1 MPDDQ
6 LLSLQQIADSM
17 SLSLATVRVWVHDKR
32 LPAEKLRHRWMV
44 RRGDLERFLQENPNL
59 GHPKSAAGKAAVA
72 AVDAVPEDWSD
83 QPEEAMT
90 NLGKMRLAPWGT
102 AVSRALVPPSQA
114 VDQVRE
120 ADVHWKAALGGLQS
134 YPARLRAM
142 AEAAEEQSRALTL
155 AHLANVQWKP
165 RPGASK
171 LSFPSEVRPG
181 GGRPG
186 SPATWRQ
193 FDDAVKHLGLALEGD
208 SMKQLAEAFDRLAS
222 VTSELAVAL
231 ADEQRSGRQRQAG

>member
-44 RRGDLERFLQENPNL
+44 RRGDLERFLADNPNL

-72 AVDAVPEDWSD
+72 AVDAVPEDWSE

-90 NLGKMRLAPWGT
+90 DLAKVRIAPWET
-102 AVSRALVPPSQA
+102 PVTRALLPPSQA
-114 VDQVRE
+114 IDQVRE
-120 ADVHWKAALGGLQS
+120 ADVQWKAALGGLAS
-134 YPARLRAM
+134 YPARLRTL

-155 AHLANVQWKP
+155 AHLANVHWKP

-171 LSFPSEVRPG
+171 LSFPYEVQPG
-181 GGRPG
+181 SGRPG
-186 SPATWRQ
+186 APSTWRQ
-193 FDDAVKHLGLALEGD
+193 FDDAVKQLGLALEGD
-208 SMKQLAEAFDRLAS
+208 SMKQLADAFERLAS
-222 VTSELAVAL
+222 VASELSDAL
-231 ADEQRSGRQRQAG
+231 ADEEPPGRQRQAG

>member
-1 MPDDQ
+1 MLAFESGARLRVLGSGSGRKPAGSELGQRLGGRGADAIWVVRVEGSIRDMSDDQ

-44 RRGDLERFLQENPNL
+44 RRGDLERFLADNPNL

-72 AVDAVPEDWSD
+72 AVDAVPEDWSE

-90 NLGKMRLAPWGT
+90 DLARMRLAPWGT
-102 AVSRALVPPSQA
+102 AVTRALLPPSQA
-114 VDQVRE
+114 VDRVRE
-120 ADVHWKAALGGLQS
+120 GDVSWKAALGGLAS
-134 YPARLRAM
+134 YPARLRTL

-165 RPGASK
+165 R
-171 LSFPSEVRPG
+171 
-181 GGRPG
+181 
-186 SPATWRQ
+186 
-193 FDDAVKHLGLALEGD
+193 
-208 SMKQLAEAFDRLAS
+208 
-222 VTSELAVAL
+222 
-231 ADEQRSGRQRQAG
+231 

>member
-32 LPAEKLRHRWMV
+32 LPAEKVRHRWMV
-44 RRGDLERFLQENPNL
+44 RRGDLERFLADNPNL

-72 AVDAVPEDWSD
+72 AVDAVPEDWSE

-90 NLGKMRLAPWGT
+90 DLAKMRLAPWETG
-102 AVSRALVPPSQA
+102 VSRALLPPGQA
-114 VDQVRE
+114 VDRVRE
-120 ADVHWKAALGGLQS
+120 ADVGWKAALGGLAS
-134 YPARLRAM
+134 YPARLRAL
-142 AEAAEEQSRALTL
+142 AEAAEEQSRALML

-171 LSFPSEVRPG
+171 LTFPYEVRSG
-181 GGRPG
+181 SARPG
-186 SPATWRQ
+186 PPATWRR
-193 FDDAVKHLGLALEGD
+193 FDGAVKQLGLALEGD
-208 SMKQLAEAFDRLAS
+208 SMKQLAEAFERLAS
-222 VTSELAVAL
+222 VAGELSGVL
-231 ADEQRSGRQRQAG
+231 ADEEVPGRQRQAG